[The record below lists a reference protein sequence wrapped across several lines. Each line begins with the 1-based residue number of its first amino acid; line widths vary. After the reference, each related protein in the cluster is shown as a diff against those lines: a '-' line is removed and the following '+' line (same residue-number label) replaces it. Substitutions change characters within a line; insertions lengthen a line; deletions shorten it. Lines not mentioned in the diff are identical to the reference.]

1 MIVVLILS
9 FIGSILAKSTYEG
22 CEFFLHLDCVRINQP
37 YFNGEIMSENRR
49 VILVDE
55 DIPFL
60 TKCRLACEWILAFVI
75 GAIPILA
82 VIMLIAMFFAI

>member
-1 MIVVLILS
+1 
-9 FIGSILAKSTYEG
+9 
-22 CEFFLHLDCVRINQP
+22 
-37 YFNGEIMSENRR
+37 MSENRR

-75 GAIPILA
+75 GSIPILA